1 MMRSP
6 LLIRMTL
13 TGLALGQPAALHASD
28 AFLVRDG
35 QAGAEIVIAENP
47 LRSVRLAA
55 QELQDG
61 IQKISGAHLPIVT
74 APGGN
79 AVHLFVGRSGHTDRL
94 KITAEGLKDG
104 AYRLVSGS
112 DWMVFL
118 GDDTE
123 FTPIEPWGRNNADL
137 VSGRA
142 QQEWRK
148 ITHSLWGMPNML
160 IYKDRLN
167 LPGDTGLPD
176 AERSTGKRKPMEL
189 WQQDERGSFN
199 AVCGF
204 LMRLGA
210 RWYMPGEIGEVMPSM
225 KTLSLPRIN
234 ETVRPD
240 FSIRRFNVRFGIYG
254 ADMARWAMRLGLRD
268 PYGIEAAHGMDTLT
282 NHGEVFEK
290 HPDWYALYGGKRR
303 FQPGANN
310 HLCYSN
316 EELFRETVRFVRSVF
331 DHYRMDMVSV
341 MPPDGYT
348 AICQCPLCAGRDSPE
363 RDNRGLASDY
373 IWDFVNRVAGEVRK
387 THPNQKI
394 ICCAY
399 GIYSLPPLK
408 IDRLEPN
415 VVVSIV
421 GGRRPMNNRPEE
433 QEEVRKLR
441 ESWLPKTANPII
453 NFENYP
459 FTDRGWYLPSF
470 TPHSLGSGINATK
483 GISQGEDIWL
493 SIRQETD
500 KQDMGYNHFPVY
512 FTQRMYWGGRDA
524 SVDAM
529 FREYVRLFY
538 GPAEAEM
545 NAFFDYCEANWQAM
559 EKEKDKAETA
569 LALFDR
575 AKLKTE
581 ASSVFGKRLGLI
593 DSYLKGLRHKS
604 QQLGSLRGPLPI
616 LRLVGPPREK
626 IVIDGKLDEDA
637 WVKAFPSAT
646 VQLRELQTGRQPIF
660 GTTVKAAWLGNDLCF
675 AIRCEEHPGEKPNIG
690 TMKKDDSAL
699 WYGDAVE
706 LLIETEAHSYYQIA
720 ISPNGTVC
728 DLDRGAA
735 HSAWFSW
742 DSKAEVATRIENDHW
757 IAEIRLPIRQDE
769 NDPLNQIVGHH
780 PTRSLPWHF
789 NVCRQ
794 RIRED
799 GTEHS
804 AFSPTGTD
812 NFHQV
817 MKFATFFDGNSFE
830 FDHGPPDDDF
840 LGALG
845 AARDLARK
853 GKRSEALAACIAAAD
868 RKGSEL
874 QKSHALELAAG
885 YADGQR
891 NHELA
896 EQLIARI
903 PIPAV
908 QKTAQMQHLLATA
921 KAPQLIAQFAGE
933 DINTWPFW
941 KRGDGFAAR
950 GRAYFIAKSGR
961 EAEAD
966 LSRALEWISEA
977 SQRDEALLNLA
988 QNRETNLKDEEGAV
1002 SKYRAIIDHQTQLGS
1017 ATQFYAVR
1025 GIANIQSKRGRH
1037 DDALATLKLVNHE
1050 KVGGFWRDQFRLW
1063 NAETLQAAERRSD
1076 ALAAY
1081 QQIANDN
1088 AADSRLRKVAQDR
1101 LAALSKEGR

>member
-1 MMRSP
+1 MGDWEFMKD
-6 LLIRMTL
+6 IRPQ
-13 TGLALGQPAALHASD
+13 G
-28 AFLVRDG
+28 
-35 QAGAEIVIAENP
+35 
-47 LRSVRLAA
+47 
-55 QELQDG
+55 
-61 IQKISGAHLPIVT
+61 
-74 APGGN
+74 
-79 AVHLFVGRSGHTDRL
+79 
-94 KITAEGLKDG
+94 
-104 AYRLVSGS
+104 Y
-112 DWMVFL
+112 
-118 GDDTE
+118 
-123 FTPIEPWGRNNADL
+123 
-137 VSGRA
+137 
-142 QQEWRK
+142 
-148 ITHSLWGMPNML
+148 
-160 IYKDRLN
+160 
-167 LPGDTGLPD
+167 
-176 AERSTGKRKPMEL
+176 
-189 WQQDERGSFN
+189 
-199 AVCGF
+199 VCGF
-204 LMRLGA
+204 SA
-210 RWYMPGEIGEVMPSM
+210 V
-225 KTLSLPRIN
+225 TL
-234 ETVRPD
+234 
-240 FSIRRFNVRFGIYG
+240 
-254 ADMARWAMRLGLRD
+254 
-268 PYGIEAAHGMDTLT
+268 
-282 NHGEVFEK
+282 
-290 HPDWYALYGGKRR
+290 
-303 FQPGANN
+303 
-310 HLCYSN
+310 
-316 EELFRETVRFVRSVF
+316 
-331 DHYRMDMVSV
+331 
-341 MPPDGYT
+341 
-348 AICQCPLCAGRDSPE
+348 
-363 RDNRGLASDY
+363 
-373 IWDFVNRVAGEVRK
+373 
-387 THPNQKI
+387 
-394 ICCAY
+394 
-399 GIYSLPPLK
+399 
-408 IDRLEPN
+408 
-415 VVVSIV
+415 
-421 GGRRPMNNRPEE
+421 
-433 QEEVRKLR
+433 
-441 ESWLPKTANPII
+441 
-453 NFENYP
+453 
-459 FTDRGWYLPSF
+459 
-470 TPHSLGSGINATK
+470 
-483 GISQGEDIWL
+483 
-493 SIRQETD
+493 
-500 KQDMGYNHFPVY
+500 
-512 FTQRMYWGGRDA
+512 
-524 SVDAM
+524 
-529 FREYVRLFY
+529 
-538 GPAEAEM
+538 
-545 NAFFDYCEANWQAM
+545 
-559 EKEKDKAETA
+559 
-569 LALFDR
+569 
-575 AKLKTE
+575 
-581 ASSVFGKRLGLI
+581 
-593 DSYLKGLRHKS
+593 
-604 QQLGSLRGPLPI
+604 
-616 LRLVGPPREK
+616 
-626 IVIDGKLDEDA
+626 VIDGKLDEDA
-637 WVKAFPSAT
+637 WVKACPSAT

-675 AIRCEEHPGEKPNIG
+675 AIRCEEYPGEKPNIG

-868 RKGSEL
+868 RQGSDL
-874 QKSHALELAAG
+874 QKSHALELSAG

-896 EQLIARI
+896 QQLIARI

-933 DINTWPFW
+933 DISTWPFW